1 MLRNK
6 LVRSDGS
13 LIDSSVIISCEF
25 TEEVNS
31 GTNLTV
37 GDVTASELSVEIRD
51 TDVIQQGEVLEYYIV
66 EDGVETKIGVFNA
79 EKPTV
84 ATRTSMRF
92 SAYDNIIKTEKQF
105 SDWLWD
111 NQGLFPMPLSTLV
124 AYACSYCGMGLVSS
138 DFPNANL
145 SVEAFYADD
154 ITCRQILSWA
164 AAIAGR
170 FVRANTEG
178 NLEFAWYA
186 DGATTAVTPSKTDSG
201 ASVSVSDDGD
211 GNVAIQSENLSLTD
225 DGKGNI
231 NLLAD
236 GLTGITGYDG
246 VSLISDPPIPFLRD
260 KLSYESYSTDLITR
274 VQIKRSEDDIG
285 TIFPADATGNCFT
298 ISENMILGA
307 MNQSDVLTVAAS
319 LYNQLRSVTYVPFSV
334 TVPRTIRV
342 RAGSRIGIT
351 ESGGTTFE
359 TYVMRVTVAPG
370 GTTLS
375 TTGDKSY
382 ESNVAV
388 SSEKYSNLAGKVLTI
403 SKTVDGLVV
412 ENKDLAGKVSG
423 LEMTTES
430 IRTYVEESFVSGDD
444 FEKYKSEVTQ
454 TSKDITE
461 RFDSLDKYKNETSA
475 FIKTGLLYE
484 TEDNQPVY
492 GMEIGQET
500 KNANGEDVFNKYARF
515 TADKLSFFD
524 QGGNEVS
531 QIGDKKMS
539 VTNIEVTGSQDGD
552 SEDRG
557 TFKQGKFVRIT
568 QANGGI
574 VTKWVGGD

>member
-13 LIDSSVIISCEF
+13 IIDSSVIISCEF

-51 TDVIQQGEVLEYYIV
+51 TDHIEQGEILTYYII

-124 AYACSYCGMGLVSS
+124 AYACSYCGMGLASA

-145 SVEAFYADD
+145 PVEAFYADD

-178 NLEFAWYA
+178 NLEFAWYG
-186 DGATTAVTPSKTDSG
+186 DTTVGEVVPSKAGIDENQ
-201 ASVSVSDDGD
+201 SV
-211 GNVAIQSENLSLTD
+211 TD
-225 DGKGNI
+225 DGEGNI
-231 NLLAD
+231 VIQSDKIATIDDGEGHITLLAD
-236 GLTGITGYDG
+236 GAVVVTGEYG
-246 VSLISDPPIPFLRD
+246 VSITIVQPVPFLRD
-260 KLSYESYSTDLITR
+260 SLSYESYSTDPIAR
-274 VQIKRSEDDIG
+274 VQIKRSDDDIG
-285 TIFPADATGNCFT
+285 AIYPADATGNCFT
-298 ISENMILGA
+298 ISDNMIIGA
-307 MNQSDVLTVAAS
+307 MAQSDVTAVAMS
-319 LYNQLRSVTYVPFSV
+319 LYAQLQNVSYVPFSV
-334 TVPRTIRV
+334 SLPRTIRV
-342 RAGSRIGIT
+342 RAGYKIKIT
-351 ESGGTTFE
+351 ESGGNTFE
-359 TYVMRVTVAPG
+359 TYVMKVTVSPS

-375 TTGDKSY
+375 ATGDKSY
-382 ESNVAV
+382 GSNAAV
-388 SSEKYSNLAGKVLTI
+388 SSEKYDNLMGKVLTI
-403 SKTVDGLVV
+403 SKSVDGLLI
-412 ENKDLAGKVSG
+412 ENKDLSGKVSG

-461 RFDSLDKYKNETSA
+461 KYESLNKYKEQTSA
-475 FIKTGLLYE
+475 NIKTGLLYE
-484 TEDNQPVY
+484 TEDKQLVY
-492 GMEIGQET
+492 GMEIGQRT
-500 KNANGEDVFNKYARF
+500 TDANGNEIFNKYARF

-552 SEDRG
+552 TEDRG

-574 VTKWVGGD
+574 VTKWVGGS